1 MSRTTATEKTLD
13 TDGCKLDIPPTLDAM
28 IIDGNACLSSRLPA
42 STLMIRIRSGVL
54 LWLLTLLQPVAAG
67 ELSAAVIRE
76 KMSAYAPHAS
86 HPLPALTD
94 EQLRRLLDG
103 RVIKMRLPSEGEAPD
118 GAMAMVISELSRVEL
133 WLGSMDAEHFGTD
146 ESLTI
151 HHLPLQAGEL
161 FRWYGFVDLPA
172 PVADRHFL
180 IRTTINPSLPAASEN
195 TMWERSW
202 ALEPGFVDTMR
213 PAVAAGEVAGL
224 ELKAYEAAV
233 AVPVNFGAWIFID
246 LPDGR
251 TLFGYH
257 CATSLGGEIPDR
269 LVTRY
274 VFWGLEGLIAR
285 IIKSAQAMPTHYGA
299 AHAPMTGGDGKPV
312 ARY

>member
-1 MSRTTATEKTLD
+1 M
-13 TDGCKLDIPPTLDAM
+13 
-28 IIDGNACLSSRLPA
+28 LP
-42 STLMIRIRSGVL
+42 
-54 LWLLTLLQPVAAG
+54 WLLTLLSPAAAG
-67 ELSAAVIRE
+67 ELDAAVIRQQL
-76 KMSAYAPHAS
+76 SDYAPHAS
-86 HPLPALTD
+86 YPIPALSED
-94 EQLRRLLDG
+94 QISRLLAG
-103 RVIKMRLPSEGEAPD
+103 KIIKMRLPSQGAAPD

-146 ESLTI
+146 DSLSI
-151 HHLPLQAGEL
+151 NHLPLKADEL

-172 PVADRHFL
+172 PVSDRHFL
-180 IRTTINPSLPAASEN
+180 IRTTVNAALPVAVEN

-202 ALEPGFVDTMR
+202 TLEPGFVETMR

-224 ELKAYEAAV
+224 ALEDFEAAV

-257 CATSLGGEIPDR
+257 CATSLGGEIPVR
-269 LVTRY
+269 AVTRY

-285 IIKSAQAMPTHYGA
+285 IIHSAEAMPAHYGA
-299 AHAPMTGGDGKPV
+299 EHAPIVGGDGLHV
-312 ARY
+312 ARYP

>member
-1 MSRTTATEKTLD
+1 ML
-13 TDGCKLDIPPTLDAM
+13 
-28 IIDGNACLSSRLPA
+28 
-42 STLMIRIRSGVL
+42 V
-54 LWLLTLLQPVAAG
+54 WLLTLLLPTAAA
-67 ELSAAVIRE
+67 ELDAATLRQRV
-76 KMSAYAPHAS
+76 SSYVPHGS
-86 HPLPALTD
+86 HPIPSLTD
-94 EQLRRLLDG
+94 EQLSRLLAG
-103 RVIKMRLPSEGEAPD
+103 KVIKMRLPSEGTAPD
-118 GAMAMVISELSRVEL
+118 GAMAMVISELSRVDL

-146 ESLTI
+146 DSLSI

-161 FRWYGFVDLPA
+161 FRWYGFVSLPA

-180 IRTTINPSLPAASEN
+180 IRTTINAALPLATDN

-202 ALEPGFVDTMR
+202 ALEPGFVETMR

-224 ELKAYEAAV
+224 ALKDYEAAV
-233 AVPVNFGAWIFID
+233 AVPVNFGAWMFID

-285 IIKSAQAMPTHYGA
+285 IIHSAEAMPAHYGA
-299 AHAPMTGGDGKPV
+299 DHAPLTGGDGRPIH
-312 ARY
+312 RY